1 VLGDLV
7 IGAWLEAAEKQA
19 RESRPVRQRLDRAMR
34 RVLPLFNDTD
44 VLTPAE
50 IELVLGLEPG
60 QGLDLCGEWV
70 GAGFLEPDPIYPG
83 RFVLG
88 REVVRETREITH
100 RTALYVKKIVPGPPS
115 AGSSLNKEKK

>member
-1 VLGDLV
+1 M
-7 IGAWLEAAEKQA
+7 IGAWLEAAEKLAQDGQ
-19 RESRPVRQRLDRAMR
+19 PVRRRLDKAMR

-60 QGLDLCGEWV
+60 QGLDLCQKWV
-70 GAGFLEPDPIYPG
+70 EAGFLEPDPIHSG

-88 REVVRETREITH
+88 RDVVRETREITH
-100 RTALYVKKIVPGPPS
+100 RTALYVKKTIPGPPQ